1 MLYTLVA
8 VCVVAETPGEA
19 IVVEVLAHRHSPH
32 ARRSR
37 QVEGNVGAEGIG
49 RRCDSCIPD
58 LESAVVGR
66 GGEAFA
72 VRKECDCLHGEV
84 MPLGKAAG
92 TSFEIE
98 DEDVGISVR
107 VESTYEKA
115 SIRAERHVRCCGRDL
130 VDALVSRAH
139 VVGV

>member
-1 MLYTLVA
+1 
-8 VCVVAETPGEA
+8 
-19 IVVEVLAHRHSPH
+19 
-32 ARRSR
+32 
-37 QVEGNVGAEGIG
+37 
-49 RRCDSCIPD
+49 
-58 LESAVVGR
+58 
-66 GGEAFA
+66 
-72 VRKECDCLHGEV
+72 

-98 DEDVGISVR
+98 DEDVGYSVR
-107 VESTYEKA
+107 VESPYEKA